1 MKKMPDIVKSAK
13 EGIAMAEYTRMLQ
26 NGMIGADVL
35 SAKRRLVALGFLHAA
50 TKSKFGDET
59 EVAVK
64 KFQSVNG
71 LEVDG
76 IIGEKTWAALFGDTS
91 ANTCESTEST
101 ADKYY
106 ILDRFGAELKAE
118 LVADIETVSELRR
131 EICLDALQF
140 AIDPYN
146 PPDYPRSFYIRGGNL
161 YNKDLTLNV
170 MTESRLKSYF
180 SKSSYSQYFDGGRKE
195 MMLEAS
201 AESGFSTSGA
211 DCSGGIV
218 GLMRAHEVYSSG
230 FDASANTLH
239 ASHATDTNNPSA
251 GDWHW
256 KSEHIGLYVG
266 AGRTVEWAGGAYG
279 CQLTKMNDRRCYNFV
294 DKKLHRM
301 GAWETYCKPRKY

>member
-1 MKKMPDIVKSAK
+1 MPDIVKSAK

-180 SKSSYSQYFDGGRKE
+180 AKSSYAQYFDGGRKE

>member
-1 MKKMPDIVKSAK
+1 MPDIIKAAK
-13 EGIAMAEYTRMLQ
+13 EGIATVEYTRALK
-26 NGMIGADVL
+26 NGMIGADVIT
-35 SAKRRLVALGFLHAA
+35 AKRRLVALGFLHAA
-50 TKSKFGDET
+50 TEIKFGDQT
-59 EVAVK
+59 EAAVK
-64 KFQSVNG
+64 KFQSANG

-76 IIGEKTWAALFGDTS
+76 IIGPITWSALFGDQ
-91 ANTCESTEST
+91 TEKQAEKPTET

-118 LVADIETVSELRR
+118 LIADLETVSDLRR

-201 AESGFSTSGA
+201 DDSNFTIAGA

-239 ASHATDTNNPSA
+239 ASHATDTDNPSA

-256 KSEHIGLYVG
+256 KSGHIGLYVG

-279 CQLTKMNDRRCYNFV
+279 CQLTKDKDRRVYSFV
-294 DKKLHRM
+294 DNRLHKLS
-301 GAWETYCKPRKY
+301 AWETYCKPRKY

>member
-1 MKKMPDIVKSAK
+1 MGGGMMPDMVKLSK
-13 EGIAMAEYTRMLQ
+13 MFTKNLSKGSSG
-26 NGMIGADVL
+26 NDVL
-35 SAKRRLVALGFLHAA
+35 AAKKRLVFLGYLRAA
-50 TKSKFGDET
+50 TKIKFGDET
-59 EVAVK
+59 LAAVK
-64 KFQSVNG
+64 KFQSANG

-76 IIGEKTWAALFGDTS
+76 VIGPITWAALFGEQS
-91 ANTCESTEST
+91 AKQEEQPKTN
-101 ADKYY
+101 ADEYY
-106 ILDRFGAELKAE
+106 ILDRFGAGLKAE
-118 LVADIETVSELRR
+118 LIADLETVSELRR

-180 SKSSYSQYFDGGRKE
+180 AKSSYAQYFDGGRKE

-201 AESGFSTSGA
+201 TKSGFSISGA

-230 FDASANTLH
+230 FDANANTLH

-256 KSEHIGLYVG
+256 KSGHIGLYVG

-279 CQLTKMNDRRCYNFV
+279 CQLTKDKDRRVYSFV
-294 DKKLHRM
+294 DKRLHKM
-301 GAWETYCKPRKY
+301 SAWETYCKPRKY